1 MIQYG
6 TPAELAAWVDPDGNP
21 PEAIPN
27 ATPLL
32 RAASQT
38 VLDCVAAATYRT
50 DADGKATEPGVL
62 KALTE
67 ATLEQATVLHL
78 NGIDPRKGIGASS
91 RRVATK
97 RLDVAT
103 VTYVADAKLDGFKT
117 DLASGSIVRSA
128 WLILRNAGLITA
140 KVQTRDLGDMP
151 RVDSIPYDPTTGR
164 AIL

>member
-6 TPAELAAWVDPDGNP
+6 TPDELAAWVDPDSTA
-21 PEAIPN
+21 PEPVPL

-38 VLDCVAAATYRT
+38 VLDCTATATYRT
-50 DADGKATEPGVL
+50 DADGKATDPATL

-67 ATLEQATVLHL
+67 ATLEQASVLHL

-91 RRVATK
+91 RRVASK
-97 RLDVAT
+97 SLSGASVS
-103 VTYVADAKLDGFKT
+103 YVADARLDRFKT
-117 DLASGSIVRSA
+117 DLAGGGISQSA

-140 KVQTRDLGDMP
+140 KVQTRDLGDIP
-151 RVDSIPYDPTTGR
+151 RVDAYPYDPTTGR
-164 AIL
+164 AIR